1 MNILSY
7 TGSAMAIVWI
17 TMRKKER
24 KKVERLMNVQRRQK
38 R

>member
-7 TGSAMAIVWI
+7 TVSAMDIVWI
-17 TMRKKER
+17 TMRKRER
-24 KKVERLMNVQRRQK
+24 RKVERLMNVQRKQK